1 VWCAGGEGVRSERT
15 ASSVFGVRRR
25 RRGTREEADLKV
37 SVRPHGRAVPTW
49 GSVSSGSFAGRNRT
63 SSAKRSSTTRL
74 ETRTK
79 ESNVRASLRER
90 NPRTQRKRTNLRKRE
105 DGGDLVRIEGRPGA
119 DPVESERVRWD
130 PKDGEL
136 SMSRMRPEETLV
148 EVRSGTDVQI
158 VRLTCV

>member
-1 VWCAGGEGVRSERT
+1 MWCAGGRRGLRT
-15 ASSVFGVRRR
+15 VPFVFGVRRR
-25 RRGTREEADLKV
+25 RRGPCQEAGLEV
-37 SVRPHGRAVPTW
+37 SVRPHGRAVQW
-49 GSVSSGSFAGRNRT
+49 GSVPSGAFAG

-105 DGGDLVRIEGRPGA
+105 GGGDLVRIEGRPGA
-119 DPVESERVRWD
+119 DPVESEHVRWD